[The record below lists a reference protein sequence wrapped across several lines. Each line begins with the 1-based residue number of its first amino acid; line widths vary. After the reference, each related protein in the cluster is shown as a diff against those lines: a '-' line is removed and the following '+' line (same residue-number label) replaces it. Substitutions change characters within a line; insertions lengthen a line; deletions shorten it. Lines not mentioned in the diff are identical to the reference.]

1 MSGTTQHGG
10 SEQGLAEAWRSEKAS
25 WGWEVGFVRSSEGRC
40 RGRWRQSTPG
50 RWEREQRPGS
60 VMELEEPLH
69 VQYSCAAYC
78 GGEGGVR

>member
-1 MSGTTQHGG
+1 M
-10 SEQGLAEAWRSEKAS
+10 
-25 WGWEVGFVRSSEGRC
+25 RSSEGRC